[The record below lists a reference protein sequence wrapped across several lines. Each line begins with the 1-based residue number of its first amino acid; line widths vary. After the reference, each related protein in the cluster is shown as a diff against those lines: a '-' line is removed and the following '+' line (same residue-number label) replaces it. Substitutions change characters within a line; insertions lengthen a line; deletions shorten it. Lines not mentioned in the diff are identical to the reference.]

1 MRPVPRPAGCDRL
14 ARAGWMGSME
24 REDGEDFGRY
34 RLVRMLGQG
43 GMAEV
48 YLGEVTGLGLFRKRV
63 AIKRLLPH
71 YQRNQRFVTMMG
83 DEANIAAAIRHPNVA
98 QVLDF
103 GEVDGQH
110 FIAMEYVDG
119 PDLSTA
125 LRRLRE
131 AGHTLP
137 VAAALYITQCVAAGL
152 HAAHTLKAPDGRAL
166 TVVHRD
172 VSPHN
177 ILVSYEGAV
186 KLIDFGVAKAENN
199 STKTKSGVIKGK
211 LQYMSPE
218 QAQAEPLDGRAD
230 VFSLGM
236 TLYKLLTGRLPFT
249 GRNEYQI
256 YDQIL
261 RKTPAPPRAWVPD
274 LPERVDAIVMRALRK
289 DPARRF
295 DSAGDMAR
303 VLQLAL
309 WDIDADYG
317 PHELAALLDAS
328 RPASERADAQAPPED
343 DEDFVSVERS
353 EPSVAKALVLADED
367 IDRLT
372 QVSAS
377 LAGSMSADAAWDGPH
392 DPHQHDP
399 HQAETQAMH
408 SIVEHD
414 ARRAAQ
420 DTVQIADDHRDTDAV
435 PLTDGRSD
443 APARTVVESVNPAD
457 AHAHASGSM
466 HRALTQPN
474 LTAVPRKTQTSPALT
489 PTAEKEAPRR
499 SAWPLVITLLLSAV
513 AGLLLFFALEPDG
526 PTLIGP
532 SARPVALPGATD
544 GEPSVT
550 QIGNPPKET
559 PISAPPTNAIPL
571 DAGPAAQPDA
581 RPSSAAPGQVDSA
594 TPPSATP
601 LSAAPI
607 TESPPSAAPATA
619 PPSVAPPTAPATA
632 APKSVR
638 TRRPRP
644 RNGYLTINALP
655 WAKVEIDGKRLAKTT
670 PIRRYAIK
678 PGPHS
683 IRLIGPDGSPVTKRV
698 TVRAGRTSSVVH
710 KF

>member
-1 MRPVPRPAGCDRL
+1 
-14 ARAGWMGSME
+14 ME
-24 REDGEDFGRY
+24 RKDGKNFGRY
-34 RLVRMLGQG
+34 RLIRLLGQG

-71 YQRNQRFVTMMG
+71 YQANQRFVTMLG

-110 FIAMEYVDG
+110 FIAMEYVEG
-119 PDLSTA
+119 PDLSSV

-137 VAAALYITQCVAAGL
+137 VAAALYITQGVAAGL
-152 HAAHTLKAPDGRAL
+152 HAAHTLKDPDGRAL

-289 DPARRF
+289 DPAGRF
-295 DSAGDMAR
+295 ESAGDMAR

-328 RPASERADAQAPPED
+328 RPASDRVDQQDPSDD
-343 DEDFVSVERS
+343 DEDFFSMERS
-353 EPSVAKALVLADED
+353 EPSVAKSLVLADAD

-372 QVSAS
+372 QMSAS
-377 LAGSMSADAAWDGPH
+377 LAGSISANIDWLPIDALR
-392 DPHQHDP
+392 DP

-414 ARRAAQ
+414 ARRANQ
-420 DTVQIADDHRDTDAV
+420 DTVQVAGDHRDTVAV
-435 PLTDGRSD
+435 PLIVAEVEGQ
-443 APARTVVESVNPAD
+443 ARQSARESQPLHTVVEALRQADGHEGPPA
-457 AHAHASGSM
+457 SM
-466 HRALTQPN
+466 HRALTQPKLPVAPR
-474 LTAVPRKTQTSPALT
+474 LTEADVPAMTS
-489 PTAEKEAPRR
+489 TAERPAPRR
-499 SAWPLVITLLLSAV
+499 SAWPLLITLVLSAA
-513 AGLLLFFALEPDG
+513 AGLLLFFVLEPDR
-526 PTLIGP
+526 PTLMGP
-532 SARPVALPGATD
+532 SAQPVALPSSDDAQ
-544 GEPSVT
+544 PSVT
-550 QIGNPPKET
+550 QIGNR
-559 PISAPPTNAIPL
+559 PIVAKIGAPARDADVRDPQAPDASPPTV
-571 DAGPAAQPDA
+571 A
-581 RPSSAAPGQVDSA
+581 RQQVDTAAPS
-594 TPPSATP
+594 T
-601 LSAAPI
+601 AAPR
-607 TESPPSAAPATA
+607 
-619 PPSVAPPTAPATA
+619 TA
-632 APKSVR
+632 APKVVK
-638 TRRPRP
+638 RRQRP
-644 RNGYLTINALP
+644 RNGYLTISALP

-670 PIRRYAIK
+670 PIRRHAIK
-678 PGPHS
+678 PGLHT
-683 IRLIGPDGSPVTKRV
+683 IRLIGPDGSPYTKRV
-698 TVRAGRTSSVVH
+698 TVRAGRTSTVAH